1 MTILKKSIL
10 IPILIL
16 SANSAIA
23 DSSNKSNTRTFGDYA
38 QVINPLVA
46 SAFAS
51 QEKGFGHF
59 AIIYSQSFVSM
70 HGIKYIAGQ
79 NKWEAS
85 RRPNAKNKND
95 RYDGMPSGHTNS
107 AWVAA
112 SYIRTFHKDQP
123 YLSIPF
129 YVTAAITGYSRVY
142 AKEHTISQV
151 VAGAALAEIITHIN
165 SKLDW
170 SNDYRSTN
178 FYIGG
183 DEFSASFE
191 FRF

>member
-1 MTILKKSIL
+1 MFILKKSIL
-10 IPILIL
+10 IPLIIL
-16 SANSAIA
+16 SADAAIA
-23 DSSNKSNTRTFGDYA
+23 GNTNKSSLRTFGDYT
-38 QVINPLVA
+38 QVMNPLVA

-59 AIIYSQSFVSM
+59 AIIYTQSFVSM
-70 HGIKYIAGQ
+70 HGIKYIADQ
-79 NKWEAS
+79 NKWGVS
-85 RRPNAKNKND
+85 RRPNAKNKQE

-107 AWVAA
+107 AWLAA
-112 SYIRTFHKDQP
+112 SYIRTFHNDRP

-129 YVTAAITGYSRVY
+129 YVTAAVTGYSRVY

-178 FYIGG
+178 FYIDG